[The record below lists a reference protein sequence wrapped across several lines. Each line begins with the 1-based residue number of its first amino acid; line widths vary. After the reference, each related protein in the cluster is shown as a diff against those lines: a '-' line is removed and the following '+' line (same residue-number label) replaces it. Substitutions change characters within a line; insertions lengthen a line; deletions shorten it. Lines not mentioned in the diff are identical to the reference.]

1 MLSIHKKVTERIV
14 QVDEA
19 GRRTA
24 IDGAIRR
31 RIYLFRHGSVDYID
45 ADGNIVPNTDLVVL
59 SALGRDQ
66 ASQMRDLFAGVQID
80 KALCSGLPRTRET
93 GETILG
99 SRDIPL
105 EVDRGFLEIRQ
116 MDGEASDDY
125 DIVADVAFSHWRA
138 IDEDARFLGGE
149 RYSDFY
155 ARIEQSIVDLLS
167 DDSWH
172 NLALFAHGATN
183 AAFLGWATGL
193 GRSAF
198 GVLDQAMCCLNV
210 VDIDF
215 DKSGEIVRKTVRAMN
230 VTADDPSKS
239 DRHGGDMESLAHWMM
254 QGSRARST

>member
-1 MLSIHKKVTERIV
+1 M

-45 ADGNIVPNTDLVVL
+45 DKGNIVPNTDLVVL
-59 SALGRDQ
+59 SPTGRAQ
-66 ASQMRDLFAGVQID
+66 ASQMRELFAGVQID

-93 GETILG
+93 GETVLG
-99 SRDIPL
+99 GRDIPL
-105 EVDRGFLEIRQ
+105 EVDAGFLEIRQ
-116 MDGEASDDY
+116 MDGEAIEDY
-125 DIVADVAFSHWRA
+125 DIVADVAFSHYRA
-138 IDEDARFLGGE
+138 NDEDARFLGGE

-155 ARIEQSIVDLLS
+155 FRIEKSIDNLLL
-167 DDSWH
+167 DASWH

-210 VDIDF
+210 IDIDF
-215 DKSGEIVRKTVRAMN
+215 DESGEILRKTVRAMN
-230 VTADDPSKS
+230 VTADDPAKS

-254 QGSRARST
+254 QASRE